1 MHDTQHAITG
11 IDAVDDDA
19 KAINVH
25 HIVEHQLF
33 TFHLAIDAVQVF
45 FAACDVSTDA
55 GVAYAGRD
63 FTLNFIDDFA
73 AVATSLFDCS
83 FQCAVTHRVQGAKT
97 PVFQFIFDVVN
108 TEPIGD
114 GRVEFQRFAGD
125 TAAFLW
131 F

>member
-1 MHDTQHAITG
+1 MAGEILDNKGRGEAGWDWPAI
-11 IDAVDDDA
+11 
-19 KAINVH
+19 H
-25 HIVEHQLF
+25 PE
-33 TFHLAIDAVQVF
+33 
-45 FAACDVSTDA
+45 
-55 GVAYAGRD
+55 GRK
-63 FTLNFIDDFA
+63 FGLI
-73 AVATSLFDCS
+73 AVAASLFDCS